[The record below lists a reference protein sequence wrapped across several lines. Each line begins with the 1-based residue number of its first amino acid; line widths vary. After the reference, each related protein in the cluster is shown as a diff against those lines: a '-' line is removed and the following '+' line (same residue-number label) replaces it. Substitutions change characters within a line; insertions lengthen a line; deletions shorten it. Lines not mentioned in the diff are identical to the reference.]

1 MDLQVAKGLSHPTH
15 YTLKPPPPPADIP
28 KIINNTDPHWVGY
41 TYPYHPESCI
51 KASTHLRFVVPI
63 KGSPHPSISD
73 VWLTPIHAEDAFTNE
88 MLGSVVDY
96 WPRMAENYHSGS
108 PYSIS
113 GIAAL
118 GLCTME
124 GSPSEDISQ
133 QRPKYGY
140 PTLSMS
146 LEIKK
151 VLPPEGVK
159 WLFMRA
165 RAKEIKNGRMDAEI
179 FVLDESLEL
188 VALSH
193 QVSFM
198 IDFAHNPAI
207 RPRQKDGK
215 L

>member
-1 MDLQVAKGLSHPTH
+1 
-15 YTLKPPPPPADIP
+15 
-28 KIINNTDPHWVGY
+28 
-41 TYPYHPESCI
+41 
-51 KASTHLRFVVPI
+51 
-63 KGSPHPSISD
+63 
-73 VWLTPIHAEDAFTNE
+73 
-88 MLGSVVDY
+88 
-96 WPRMAENYHSGS
+96 
-108 PYSIS
+108 
-113 GIAAL
+113 
-118 GLCTME
+118 
-124 GSPSEDISQ
+124 
-133 QRPKYGY
+133 
-140 PTLSMS
+140 MS